1 MGLALGV
8 QFAADP
14 AYQMNDVA
22 VILSFFVK
30 FYLYIVTIA
39 AQVIACQ
46 IYQHYVFCIFFG
58 ISQ

>member
-1 MGLALGV
+1 MGLALGL

-30 FYLYIVTIA
+30 FYLYIVTVA

-46 IYQHYVFCIFFG
+46 IYQHYMFRIFFG

>member
-1 MGLALGV
+1 MGLALG
-8 QFAADP
+8 FSSP
-14 AYQMNDVA
+14 LTRAYQMNDVA

-30 FYLYIVTIA
+30 FYLYIVTVA

-46 IYQHYVFCIFFG
+46 IYQHYMFRIFFG